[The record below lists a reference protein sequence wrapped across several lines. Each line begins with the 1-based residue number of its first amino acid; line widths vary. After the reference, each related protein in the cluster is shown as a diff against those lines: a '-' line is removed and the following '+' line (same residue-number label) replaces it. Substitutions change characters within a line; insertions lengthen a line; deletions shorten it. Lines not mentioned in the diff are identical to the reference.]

1 MDVFQWDKNFETGL
15 TEVDKQHHHLV
26 NVTND
31 FGVLIAQDEVD
42 FDDLEKIFNELASY
56 TQYHFAEEE
65 KLMAEMAVDKRHV
78 EYHEREHYG
87 FLQDV
92 MELHQEMASGDQKAS
107 EHLLN
112 FLMSWLVY
120 HILGSDMSLARQ
132 INAVASGKSG
142 AEAYDADGQ
151 GGNLG
156 TNLLLKSLNNLF
168 HQVSERNKDLR
179 DLNRNLEDK
188 VAARTQELSTTNYRL
203 QELASTDALTGLANR
218 RQAIHSLEKLWQES
232 ENNATPLSCAMIDA
246 DGFKQINDRYGH
258 HAGDLVLQRLAKELT
273 YAVRTDDL
281 VCRLG
286 GDEFLILCP
295 ATDQQ
300 GALCLANQIH
310 ERIAALT
317 VNAGDGEWC
326 GSISV
331 GVATKNSVMQ
341 QPDELIKL
349 ADRGVYAAK
358 EAGRNCVK
366 RVD

>member
-15 TEVDKQHHHLV
+15 NEVDKQHCHLV
-26 NVTND
+26 NITND
-31 FGVLIAQDEVD
+31 FSALVAQDKVV
-42 FDDLEKIFNELASY
+42 FDDLETIFNELVSY

-65 KLMAEMAVDKRHV
+65 NLMATMGVDQRHIK
-78 EYHEREHYG
+78 YHVTEHHG
-87 FLQDV
+87 FLHDV
-92 MELHQEMASGDQKAS
+92 LDLHQEMASGDQGAS
-107 EHLLN
+107 ENLLN

-142 AEAYDADGQ
+142 AEAYDSEGQ
-151 GGNLG
+151 EVDLG
-156 TNLLLKSLNNLF
+156 TRLLLKSLNNLF
-168 HQVSERNKDLR
+168 NQVSERNKDLR
-179 DLNRNLEDK
+179 DLNRHLEDK
-188 VAARTQELSTTNYRL
+188 VAARTQELSAANCRL

-232 ENNATPLSCAMIDA
+232 EQNATPLSCMMIDA

-286 GDEFLILCP
+286 GDEFLVLCP

-300 GALCLANQIH
+300 GALYLANLVH
-310 ERIAALT
+310 EKIAALT
-317 VNAGDGEWC
+317 VKTGDGEWC

-331 GVATKNSVMQ
+331 GVATKNDDMQ

-358 EAGRNCVK
+358 EAGRNGVK